1 MKTMPRN
8 KNGTNLDAGELSQA
22 VWLDIEMRKNDSKPA
37 ITGFLVDGTFKIIVH
52 DERLAIGANYSNLEI
67 RNGEFLFE
75 ELIRRCKDEKRMLI
89 SYTKAD
95 YEFIANAYPRLKAGL
110 DEVYQKTKFTSWFR
124 NQRPE
129 LFEEMQGKLR
139 NRWANSRSRNRPLP
153 KQNGEYRVG
162 LKDMLKLEAVDY
174 PDRTSVGIGGSAN
187 AIRKV
192 RVRHAKTGEDLEK
205 MTKGEKR
212 AWTKMLTY
220 LQHDVRGLEHLARWV
235 NSST

>member
-1 MKTMPRN
+1 
-8 KNGTNLDAGELSQA
+8 
-22 VWLDIEMRKNDSKPA
+22 
-37 ITGFLVDGTFKIIVH
+37 
-52 DERLAIGANYSNLEI
+52 
-67 RNGEFLFE
+67 
-75 ELIRRCKDEKRMLI
+75 MLI